1 MYYGRKCKFK
11 ICGREIDSHPCPG
24 ADKGFACAV
33 SIRSPTRFPL
43 HLNNL
48 YSGLVFSEPGTDIA
62 PILIFR
68 PLQRGNETLVSHSES
83 GHECEQR
90 GSGVLQGG
98 CVPSPGRAVR
108 GSVHFVQA
116 LPTWFQ
122 LAGLLSKE
130 RLVFLGQKCF
140 HQRRKKKKKSKL
152 AHGTGRTEKSYL
164 KITRLVAHLLFRLP
178 GKNLFQPR
186 AQEFKS
192 SWSTNKISPSSAI
205 NIAHMCHFADQKGLH
220 RGTIGLFPNGKL
232 FLSFFFFLL
241 SSFVAA
247 RGFVPIAAAIT

>member
-1 MYYGRKCKFK
+1 M
-11 ICGREIDSHPCPG
+11 
-24 ADKGFACAV
+24 CA
-33 SIRSPTRFPL
+33 
-43 HLNNL
+43 
-48 YSGLVFSEPGTDIA
+48 EPG
-62 PILIFR
+62 
-68 PLQRGNETLVSHSES
+68 ES
-83 GHECEQR
+83 G
-90 GSGVLQGG
+90 
-98 CVPSPGRAVR
+98 
-108 GSVHFVQA
+108 
-116 LPTWFQ
+116 
-122 LAGLLSKE
+122 E
-130 RLVFLGQKCF
+130 RLGAFCSGTANVVSAHRAAVEGALGFSRPKVFPPKE
-140 HQRRKKKKKSKL
+140 KKKKKSKL

-220 RGTIGLFPNGKL
+220 RGTIGLFPSGKL